1 MRTQPA
7 VKGALRLFSRIV
19 SGLAFAAA
27 SILPAAAFANSAGIN
42 SGLPL
47 PRFVSL
53 KSSRVNM
60 RVGPGPEY
68 QVEWLYLRRGFP
80 VEIIQEYDNWRKVR
94 DVEGNEGW
102 ILGALLSGERTA
114 IVAPWNEK
122 NNLVEMRSDPQA
134 TNAIVAHVEP
144 GAVTSIKSCRES
156 WCRVEA
162 QGVSG
167 FVRQNQL
174 WGVYPDEALN
184 N

>member
-1 MRTQPA
+1 ML
-7 VKGALRLFSRIV
+7 V
-19 SGLAFAAA
+19 
-27 SILPAAAFANSAGIN
+27 LPVAAFANNAGNN

-68 QVEWLYLRRGFP
+68 QVEWLYLRRGLP

-114 IVAPWNEK
+114 IVAPWNQRE
-122 NNLVEMRSDPQA
+122 NLVDMRSGPQGP
-134 TNAIVAHVEP
+134 NRIVAHVEP
-144 GAVTSIKSCRES
+144 GTVTSIKSCKDS
-156 WCRVEA
+156 WCLVEA
-162 QGVSG
+162 RGVAG
-167 FVRQNQL
+167 YMRQNHL
-174 WGVYPDEALN
+174 WGVYPDEALGN
-184 N
+184 